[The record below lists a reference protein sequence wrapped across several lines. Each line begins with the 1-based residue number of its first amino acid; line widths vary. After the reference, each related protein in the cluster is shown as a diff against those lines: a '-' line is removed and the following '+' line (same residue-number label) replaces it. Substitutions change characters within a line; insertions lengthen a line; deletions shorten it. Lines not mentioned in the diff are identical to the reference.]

1 MSELD
6 MKGPPYFH
14 PKVAHCQISRKNH
27 QHQARSGLT
36 RFHLVVFL
44 LLLLSSLDLWIHPFR
59 PLVGFIKHD
68 TMNQKPKPNREV
80 GRNSSFWECT
90 TVGSCPSCHSYQSM
104 DDDFVSC
111 KVPRCR
117 DKAPDSC
124 RVITQVGS
132 FLPAFDNKEVPPILQ
147 RDLSTFE

>member
-1 MSELD
+1 
-6 MKGPPYFH
+6 MKRSSLLPS
-14 PKVAHCQISRKNH
+14 KSRPIVKFRGRSI
-27 QHQARSGLT
+27 RSGTSDPT

-44 LLLLSSLDLWIHPFR
+44 LLLLSSLDLWILPFR
-59 PLVGFIKHD
+59 PFVGFIKHD
-68 TMNQKPKPNREV
+68 NTTNQKPKPNREV

-104 DDDFVSC
+104 DDDFVWC

-117 DKAPDSC
+117 EKAPDSC

-132 FLPAFDNKEVPPILQ
+132 FLPAFDNKEVPPLATC
-147 RDLSTFE
+147 SFYF